1 MEVQYARF
9 LGYEVASLWSYFVV
23 FIMHSNILSENK
35 CNNIVIVY
43 NDIVY
48 YLKNK
53 LFYNKNNW
61 YYAK

>member
-48 YLKNK
+48 Y
-53 LFYNKNNW
+53 
-61 YYAK
+61 